1 MEESHSLISIDWPIM
16 AIQVLTFGVMAAAVW
31 MAAWKPLKKF
41 VQGRQESISKA
52 LAQAEEA
59 RKAVARLEEDYQVRV
74 KEIQQKS
81 EEAMNAA
88 KSEASRLRDDII
100 KQAHEEVLAMRRK
113 NEQQLQEER
122 RVVVRAL
129 RADIAQLSIAVAEK
143 IIERSIDKSAHQ
155 QLIDDLLSKVN
166 EKNLSGHGAGS

>member
-1 MEESHSLISIDWPIM
+1 
-16 AIQVLTFGVMAAAVW
+16 
-31 MAAWKPLKKF
+31 
-41 VQGRQESISKA
+41 
-52 LAQAEEA
+52 
-59 RKAVARLEEDYQVRV
+59 
-74 KEIQQKS
+74 
-81 EEAMNAA
+81 
-88 KSEASRLRDDII
+88 
-100 KQAHEEVLAMRRK
+100 MRRK

>member
-1 MEESHSLISIDWPIM
+1 
-16 AIQVLTFGVMAAAVW
+16 
-31 MAAWKPLKKF
+31 
-41 VQGRQESISKA
+41 
-52 LAQAEEA
+52 
-59 RKAVARLEEDYQVRV
+59 
-74 KEIQQKS
+74 
-81 EEAMNAA
+81 MNAA
-88 KSEASRLRDDII
+88 KNEASRLRDDII

-155 QLIDDLLSKVN
+155 QLINDLLSKVN
-166 EKNLSGHGAGS
+166 EQNLSSHGAGS